1 MSSGRHERSPDASG
15 LDAARVPTVAE
26 RMGSLLPWRDVT
38 DRIPGVPLYAI
49 AGLFGTLE
57 ILRYVLTADRLLL
70 DSAELVVLILVAAGY
85 AMLGHR
91 IAARVPPRRIRRI
104 AGLSALF
111 GVAGGLVAG
120 MTVVFARLAG
130 DPLFEEGFIL
140 LLGSSMTALVG
151 LVVGYYFFGFRARY
165 RDLQQAF
172 DRQRRL
178 SRELSITHRV
188 LRHNLRNELTVIE
201 GHASL
206 AREATIDRSTEP
218 AGVEEH
224 FDVLADHL
232 ETVQGLCDKAAE
244 LADVTLDADRRTMD
258 AAAELEAAVARL
270 EADHPDVALEVA
282 TPASADVL
290 AHPRLPTALDEL
302 LENAV
307 EHTDA
312 GTVTVTASV
321 DPADG
326 VADHTRIEIADTGR
340 GIPEMEVENLRQP
353 EEDSLS
359 HGQGLGLW
367 VAYTIIEQSG
377 GDLTY
382 RENAPTG
389 TVATIH
395 LQPADAD
402 PPAPSQRGRHR
413 DPVSTRR

>member
-1 MSSGRHERSPDASG
+1 MSNGRHERSPGASP
-15 LDAARVPTVAE
+15 LDAVGVPRVAD
-26 RMGSLLPWRDVT
+26 RWASRLPCRGVT
-38 DRIPGVPLYAI
+38 NRLPGVPLYAI

-57 ILRYVLTADRLLL
+57 FLRFVLTADRLLL

-85 AMLGHR
+85 AIIGHR
-91 IAARVPPRRIRRI
+91 IAARVSPQRIRRV

-111 GVAGGLVAG
+111 GIAGVLVAG
-120 MTVVFARLAG
+120 VTVVLARLAG

-140 LLGSSMTALVG
+140 LFGSSMTALVG
-151 LVVGYYFFGFRARY
+151 LAVGYYFFGFRARY
-165 RDLQQAF
+165 RDLERAYE
-172 DRQRRL
+172 RSRRL

-201 GHASL
+201 GHATL
-206 AREATIDRSTEP
+206 ARDATTGSSSESGP
-218 AGVEEH
+218 AETH
-224 FDVLADHL
+224 FDVVTDHL
-232 ETVQGLCDKAAE
+232 EAVQGLCDKAAE
-244 LADVTLDADRRTMD
+244 LADVTLDVDPTTMD
-258 AAAELEAAVARL
+258 ATSELEAADRL
-270 EADHPDVALEVA
+270 ETDHPDVDLEVS
-282 TPASADVL
+282 TPQSAEVQ

-307 EHTDA
+307 EHAETGD
-312 GTVTVTASV
+312 VTVTATV
-321 DPADG
+321 DTAADG
-326 VADHTRIEIADTGR
+326 TDSTRIEIADTGP

-367 VAYTIIEQSG
+367 IAYTIIEQSG

-395 LQPADAD
+395 LQPAGDERSAEH
-402 PPAPSQRGRHR
+402 PQVRGG
-413 DPVSTRR
+413 RRPGSPT